1 MEAVEAAAVE
11 AAVVEAAVVARR
23 KEEAAVA
30 ARRKEEAVAE
40 APPLGAVRGKEA
52 ALGVA
57 AVLLLLRAAHQKE
70 EGVRGKEVE
79 EEEAHLPP

>member
-1 MEAVEAAAVE
+1 MVEAAEAAVEVVEAAEAAVE
-11 AAVVEAAVVARR
+11 AAVARR
-23 KEEAAVA
+23 KEVEA
-30 ARRKEEAVAE
+30 EAE

>member
-1 MEAVEAAAVE
+1 VVEAAEAAVEAVEAVHQ
-11 AAVVEAAVVARR
+11 
-23 KEEAAVA
+23 KEEV
-30 ARRKEEAVAE
+30 AVAE